1 MWADNETPIDL
12 LGFDYLV
19 DQLEVVL
26 TDPRL
31 RPITVGALG
40 DWGSGK
46 TSLMFMTAQRLR
58 DRQGYGVVTF
68 SPWRYESTAEVK
80 AQLMAAVLREV
91 ERWIDTIDDDA
102 DQKRKDARER
112 LGKLVSLLRKLV
124 ARSAPLAGTA
134 GAGAIGLPPELGGV
148 AGGLVSEVVE
158 PPKEKIVPDDDL
170 EAKGPQLDA
179 TEFAS
184 ATEFRDEL
192 KALMAEIE
200 GLEALVVLIDDVDR
214 CLPPTIIETFET
226 IRLFLH
232 SPNTAFVIAAHPQIV
247 EAAVAH
253 RYAGSRE
260 GDASL
265 GRDYLEKI
273 IHLPIVVPPLS
284 RPEVESYINLLFCEL
299 HSDEDKY
306 RKLRARAAARRAEEP
321 LGVAMNYGIAA
332 EVFDGGKVPR
342 ELADSFELSNKIG
355 PILGEGLRGNPR
367 QVKRFLNA
375 FRLRLITANRRGA
388 NLDPTILAK
397 LMVLELERE
406 EFQQLFEWQ
415 ITQDGNPVELRDAE
429 SAVRD
434 ADEPKTM
441 SDEAKAWAARPAVR
455 RWLRLDPSLAGKA
468 LGTYFFYS
476 RDRLSPVAA
485 AARLTGA
492 LQDLLARLQL
502 SVAAQRR
509 GAVKDALGLGG
520 VERITVYR
528 ALLERVA
535 RDPSGPAMTSAL
547 ELAVQ
552 SDDVVADFGA
562 ALQGMPP
569 DSIPPALP
577 LQIMSAFQKSPPGP
591 VSAALDVWEKTGSKA
606 IKTAVEM
613 ARKSN

>member
-26 TDPRL
+26 TDSRL

-46 TSLMFMTAQRLR
+46 TSLMYMTARRLR
-58 DRQGYGVVTF
+58 DRPGYGVVSF

-80 AQLMAAVLREV
+80 AQLMAAVLREI
-91 ERWIDTIDDDA
+91 ERWIEEIDDGD
-102 DQKRKDARER
+102 DEKRRARER
-112 LGKLVSLLRKLV
+112 LGKLVGLLRKLV
-124 ARSAPLAGTA
+124 ARTAP
-134 GAGAIGLPPELGGV
+134 V
-148 AGGLVSEVVE
+148 AGGIGAAALGAPPALGVAVGAVAGEAIE
-158 PPKEKIVPDDDL
+158 PAKDAQPPADEL
-170 EAKGPQLDA
+170 ESDGLQLDA

-192 KALMAEIE
+192 KRLLKEVT
-200 GLEALVVLIDDVDR
+200 GLEALIVLIDDVDR

-232 SPNTAFVIAAHPQIV
+232 VPDTAFVIAAHPQIV

-253 RYAGSRE
+253 RYAGNRE
-260 GDASL
+260 GDANL

-284 RPEVESYINLLFCEL
+284 RPEVEGYINLLYCEL
-299 HSDEDKY
+299 HTEEAKFNE
-306 RKLRARAAARRAEEP
+306 LRGLAAGRRAHEP

-332 EVFDGGKVPR
+332 EVFDDGKVPA
-342 ELADSFELSNKIG
+342 ELAAAFELNNKIG
-355 PILGEGLRGNPR
+355 PILGEGLKGNPR

-375 FRLRLITANRRGA
+375 FRLRLITATKRGA
-388 NLDPTILAK
+388 ELEPAVLAK
-397 LMVLELERE
+397 LMILELERE
-406 EFQQLFEWQ
+406 DFQQLFEWQ
-415 ITQDGNPVELRDAE
+415 ITQDGDPAELRDAE

-434 ADEPKTM
+434 VDEPKTM
-441 SDEAKAWAARPAVR
+441 SDEAKAWAAKPAVR
-455 RWLRLDPSLAGKA
+455 RWLVLDPALGGTA

-485 AARLTGA
+485 GARLSGA

-509 GAVKDALGLGG
+509 GAVEHTVGLGA
-520 VERITVYR
+520 VDRISVYR
-528 ALLERVA
+528 ALLERA
-535 RDPSGPAMTSAL
+535 NRDPAGPGMTSAL
-547 ELAVQ
+547 ELAVKAP
-552 SDDVVADFGA
+552 DVVADFGA
-562 ALQGMPP
+562 ALQALPP
-569 DSIPPALP
+569 NSVPTALP
-577 LQIMSAFQKSPPGP
+577 LQIMSAFQKSPPES
-591 VSAALDVWEKTGSKA
+591 VSAALDLWQKTGGKGVQ
-606 IKTAVEM
+606 KAVEV
-613 ARKSN
+613 ALKGK